1 MYKNMNPSS
10 LGVSGRQSELIELAL
25 TYGFRGL
32 DLDVG
37 ELLKRATLQGV
48 EEAAKYIRSGK
59 VEIGGWVLPVRLT
72 GDEAAYQ
79 EDLGLLA
86 NLVETAKQVGLKYCT
101 VDIEPASD
109 SLPYHENFER
119 HRERLAK
126 VGELLGG
133 QDICLGVA
141 LQSSPKLGEGMA
153 HQFIHSAEELLTL
166 IRNTGCEH
174 VGLALDTWNWQVG
187 GGGRDQL
194 SELQGKQFV
203 TLVISDVPDDADLS
217 TIGPQERGMPSE
229 DSLPEYGRLVK
240 SLAERGYQGP
250 ITIQPHSSSL
260 ARMTRDQ
267 SVERCANALDQ
278 IWALAGVTKSGQLAS
293 AKA

>member
-37 ELLKRATLQGV
+37 ELLKRATLQGGD
-48 EEAAKYIRSGK
+48 EAAKYIRSGK

-79 EDLGLLA
+79 EDLGLLT

-109 SLPYHENFER
+109 GLPYHENFER

-133 QDICLGVA
+133 QDICLGVS

-153 HQFIHSAEELLTL
+153 HQFIRSAEELLTL

-229 DSLPEYGRLVK
+229 DSLPEYARLVK
-240 SLAERGYQGP
+240 SLAERGYEGP

-293 AKA
+293 AQA